1 MKVREIWAGKSVQ
14 VSSALKTGLGGD
26 STKKCPQ
33 PPESCSKAVDAENVD
48 HVLCRDAVSTEAPKL
63 SFSAVRVSLL
73 HHGLIQIS
81 QNPLSI
87 FPQGYVP
94 SYPQNFVTHFM
105 ITFGSHDS
113 PHQSEL

>member
-1 MKVREIWAGKSVQ
+1 MN
-14 VSSALKTGLGGD
+14 
-26 STKKCPQ
+26 KCPQ
-33 PPESCSKAVDAENVD
+33 PQKAVLKICITVDAENVD
-48 HVLCRDAVSTEAPKL
+48 QVLCRDAVSTEAPKF
-63 SFSAVRVSLL
+63 SFSAVRAPLL

-87 FPQGYVP
+87 FPQGCGL
-94 SYPQNFVTHFM
+94 SYPQNFETHFM